1 MNKNVGIEN
10 IKKQLFSFEGIVDNI
25 NFFFAS
31 LIVLPILG
39 LFISIISLLVY
50 EIYLDIIYWHGQ
62 SHSLGTLI
70 AWLLIFTPITIIFIH
85 IFLSFIRRRLNDLKL
100 SKDYAWLILVPIIN
114 VFFLLLLIFVKGVKD
129 EENI

>member
-1 MNKNVGIEN
+1 MKILKSNF
-10 IKKQLFSFEGIVDNI
+10 FSFEGIVDNI

-50 EIYLDIIYWHGQ
+50 EIYLDIIYWYGQ